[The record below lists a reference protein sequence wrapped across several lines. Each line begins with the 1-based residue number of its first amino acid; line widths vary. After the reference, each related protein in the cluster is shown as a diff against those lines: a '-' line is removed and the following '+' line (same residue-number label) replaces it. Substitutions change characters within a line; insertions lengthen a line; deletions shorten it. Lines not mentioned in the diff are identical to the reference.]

1 VYLFFLV
8 LGSRNLQGCEPDVN
22 GLGPDMPCN
31 IAWWQATGKG
41 KCQAR
46 DLLCTRDSKSQLPHW
61 LPPTWAIVIPDQ
73 HLVGAEAGASL
84 MSGNPLKRRGYLQG
98 NRFGLLFYNA
108 GAQLWPASITP
119 ATTALLPECER

>member
-1 VYLFFLV
+1 
-8 LGSRNLQGCEPDVN
+8 
-22 GLGPDMPCN
+22 
-31 IAWWQATGKG
+31 
-41 KCQAR
+41 
-46 DLLCTRDSKSQLPHW
+46 
-61 LPPTWAIVIPDQ
+61 
-73 HLVGAEAGASL
+73 